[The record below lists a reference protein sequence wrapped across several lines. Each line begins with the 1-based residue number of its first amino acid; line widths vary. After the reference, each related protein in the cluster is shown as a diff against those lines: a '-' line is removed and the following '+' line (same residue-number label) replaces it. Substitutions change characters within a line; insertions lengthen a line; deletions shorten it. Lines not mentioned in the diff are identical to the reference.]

1 MEDQPSCS
9 SPRPMAF
16 TVDFGDH
23 SEDQATDKKKKLA
36 LRDSIGRFAPAKI
49 KNKLPCPSLPSGSSS
64 PAAAAAVVIN
74 SKDNSN
80 CKANLVTDQDVIV
93 LDEENNIAHKK
104 QTVEAGGLHV
114 DHVVGLVDQADQAS
128 DTGTYTIED
137 EEDKPGGIDVDVNEK
152 SDRNKDIVQA
162 FGVPEPEKI
171 CSREWVSMWAASNS
185 FAEDNPIQEED
196 DLELEG
202 GRSSSQRRRLPP
214 TPLRLQQNGYQN
226 SQDHHEPVEEDTNDY
241 LRDTISL
248 MTAMEARLSSCE
260 EANAVV
266 RSKEVAPTPKR
277 RPKTASNDL
286 QRSGSKNSPAAKA
299 REAKEQAA
307 QQWQR
312 RKNYDPLKS
321 MAKSKRSLRDHAQ
334 NYNTDES
341 SDVESSASLT
351 RASLSNPRVAM
362 IRSDGGR
369 HSLRQGKNEA
379 TPDRGS
385 PQPQSLH
392 SPLRRPPFKTN
403 VLAQNGGRSTSSLS
417 SKEAEFQ
424 AWKRR
429 KNYNPMRSATAS
441 VVPTKS
447 SPTASKTQ
455 QKQQQHHHHQLHQSS
470 QKLPDSASKK
480 ESVKINNNSAPESA
494 ASNSQLHKRSASFHY
509 PDGSSRVTH
518 SVYSSE
524 EDFNDEE
531 EDDEEPRL
539 YEVNDDELFLAYD
552 SGGVVPPRRYKRSPP
567 GGNGST
573 SSNGTQS
580 GSKLEALDNLVI
592 STIFSVSTKLC
603 VLSGK
608 LVKSVQE
615 RTDDKEEESML
626 QTLLYVLED
635 IDPPVSPS
643 KKTSR
648 ELAGTLRNLKKVEQ
662 ALQTLE
668 RSETDL

>member
-226 SQDHHEPVEEDTNDY
+226 SQV
-241 LRDTISL
+241 
-248 MTAMEARLSSCE
+248 
-260 EANAVV
+260 
-266 RSKEVAPTPKR
+266 
-277 RPKTASNDL
+277 KTA
-286 QRSGSKNSPAAKA
+286 
-299 REAKEQAA
+299 
-307 QQWQR
+307 
-312 RKNYDPLKS
+312 
-321 MAKSKRSLRDHAQ
+321 
-334 NYNTDES
+334 
-341 SDVESSASLT
+341 
-351 RASLSNPRVAM
+351 
-362 IRSDGGR
+362 I
-369 HSLRQGKNEA
+369 
-379 TPDRGS
+379 
-385 PQPQSLH
+385 
-392 SPLRRPPFKTN
+392 
-403 VLAQNGGRSTSSLS
+403 
-417 SKEAEFQ
+417 
-424 AWKRR
+424 
-429 KNYNPMRSATAS
+429 
-441 VVPTKS
+441 
-447 SPTASKTQ
+447 
-455 QKQQQHHHHQLHQSS
+455 
-470 QKLPDSASKK
+470 
-480 ESVKINNNSAPESA
+480 
-494 ASNSQLHKRSASFHY
+494 
-509 PDGSSRVTH
+509 
-518 SVYSSE
+518 
-524 EDFNDEE
+524 
-531 EDDEEPRL
+531 
-539 YEVNDDELFLAYD
+539 
-552 SGGVVPPRRYKRSPP
+552 
-567 GGNGST
+567 
-573 SSNGTQS
+573 
-580 GSKLEALDNLVI
+580 
-592 STIFSVSTKLC
+592 
-603 VLSGK
+603 
-608 LVKSVQE
+608 
-615 RTDDKEEESML
+615 
-626 QTLLYVLED
+626 
-635 IDPPVSPS
+635 
-643 KKTSR
+643 
-648 ELAGTLRNLKKVEQ
+648 
-662 ALQTLE
+662 
-668 RSETDL
+668 

>member
-64 PAAAAAVVIN
+64 PAAAVAVVIN

-226 SQDHHEPVEEDTNDY
+226 SQDNHDPVEDDTNDY

-260 EANAVV
+260 EAATIV
-266 RSKEVAPTPKR
+266 RKEVATPKR
-277 RPKTASNDL
+277 SRPKTASNDL
-286 QRSGSKNSPAAKA
+286 RAGSKSSPAAKA

-321 MAKSKRSLRDHAQ
+321 MAKSKKSVRDAQ

-369 HSLRQGKNEA
+369 HSLRHQGKNET

-470 QKLPDSASKK
+470 QKLAESASKK

-567 GGNGST
+567 RGNGST